1 MTARLSALA
10 LLALS
15 GCAGSLF
22 ESKTPAPQTYVIS
35 PAASAE
41 EAAPQLKVDVSVS
54 QPSAAPGLNTDRILL
69 LRDGRRLDYYS
80 RAQWG
85 SQTARV
91 MQYFVIASLQNQNL
105 FRSVTSDDV
114 RTSAPYVL
122 DLELRDFQ
130 AEYRQP
136 GAPPVVRVSIV
147 ASVMR
152 VHDRTLLAVIPV
164 SAVVPVTEDRMAP
177 IVAAFEQ
184 ASQQAASSLGTRI
197 IKAIQDAPADAS
209 VPVARQ

>member
-1 MTARLSALA
+1 MNARLPTLA
-10 LLALS
+10 LLVLS
-15 GCAGSLF
+15 GCSGSLF
-22 ESKTPAPQTYVIS
+22 ESKTPAPQTYVIA
-35 PAASAE
+35 PAASVE
-41 EAAPQLKVDVSVS
+41 QAAPQLNVDISVS
-54 QPSAAPGLNTDRILL
+54 QPSAAPGLNTDHILL

-85 SQTARV
+85 AQTVRV

-130 AEYRQP
+130 AEYRES
-136 GAPPVVRVSIV
+136 GVAPAIRVSIV

-152 VHDRTLLAVIPV
+152 MHDRTLLAVIPV
-164 SAVVPVTEDRMAP
+164 SAVVPATEERMTT

-184 ASQQAASSLGTRI
+184 ASQQAVNALGAGI
-197 IKAIQDAPADAS
+197 IKAIQEAPADVSVAAS
-209 VPVARQ
+209 G

>member
-1 MTARLSALA
+1 MNARLLTLA
-10 LLALS
+10 LLAIS
-15 GCAGSLF
+15 GCSGSLF

-35 PAASAE
+35 PAAGGE
-41 EAAPQLKVDVSVS
+41 PAAPQLNVDVSVS

-69 LRDGRRLDYYS
+69 LRDGRRLDYYNH
-80 RAQWG
+80 AQWG
-85 SQTARV
+85 AQTSRV

-105 FRSVTSDDV
+105 FRSVTSDEV

-136 GAPPVVRVSIV
+136 GAPPTVRVSIV

-164 SAVVPVTEDRMAP
+164 SAAVPATEERMAM

-184 ASQQAASSLGTRI
+184 ASQQAASTLGGRI
-197 IKAIQDAPADAS
+197 IKAIQDAPADVSGPTAKL
-209 VPVARQ
+209 